1 VVLVVDAPGW
11 PMRPPGALRSG
22 RVLRW
27 PGPKATRSAARQGRA
42 LYVVP
47 TYFGPRI
54 EAQPAAFR
62 VRCLKVDVDGT
73 VTTVGTN

>member
-1 VVLVVDAPGW
+1 MDATVE
-11 PMRPPGALRSG
+11 AA
-22 RVLRW
+22 VT
-27 PGPKATRSAARQGRA
+27 KATSAAARQGRA
-42 LYVVP
+42 LYVVS